1 MEPRDERLH
10 REALALWRAMHGGP
24 APVDTDGSTILRLL
38 FKRTEPASY
47 ERLASVHLRR
57 GRLTNS

>member
-10 REALALWRAMHGGP
+10 REALVLWRVMHGGP

-38 FKRTEPASY
+38 FSRTDPASY
-47 ERLASVHLRR
+47 ERMASVHLRR
-57 GRLTNS
+57 GSLSNS